1 VRHFARLDDLRRLVG
16 QELGVSEWI
25 TVEQTR
31 IDRFA
36 EATGDRQWI
45 HVDPVRAAQG
55 PFGTTIAHGFLTLA
69 LMPELVATGFAID
82 DVRMGLNYGLNRVR
96 FPAPVPAGSRLRGH
110 FRLLAFDPLPGGA
123 QLTVEVTME
132 LEGSDKPACVAES
145 VSRRFVGAAGP
156 PSGGVGMA
164 PPRYDERAWRTP

>member
-1 VRHFARLDDLRRLVG
+1 VGAPVRHFARLDDLRRLVG

-82 DVRMGLNYGLNRVR
+82 DVRMGVNYGLNRVR
-96 FPAPVPAGSRLRGH
+96 FPAPVPAGSQVRAR
-110 FRLLAFDPLPGGA
+110 FKLLSFEPIEGGA
-123 QLTVEVTME
+123 QLVIEAT
-132 LEGSDKPACVAES
+132 LARDAQHKPVCVAEQ
-145 VSRRFVGAAGP
+145 VVRQ
-156 PSGGVGMA
+156 
-164 PPRYDERAWRTP
+164 YT